1 MVEGKLTESNQRR
14 EVKGKGE
21 MENKTLTDQIYAE
34 LVEGLKTHLDWTA
47 FIAKHNAHKPELYN
61 AIGRFFHDMEPK
73 VKALGEVQAKLDRA
87 GLELDSL
94 DQRIKEAQGSLAPLE
109 NRRNVLNEEV
119 ETLETK
125 LAEKSEFIKHVRELG
140 KLGFDIQ
147 RLRQLKDALTDIGAK
162 HGLKGREAVGKFFD
176 DLKDYEAV
184 LGAESQLKGLQTQIE
199 TKKLEAENWQA
210 KEEALRRKHNEL
222 KETIGAM
229 HTLRTRGIKP
239 GQIITWARILVQFGT
254 VEQFEESLRQ
264 YGDITKLLNA
274 RKQEAE
280 SYELKLTKAQ
290 SQVET
295 LGKARAKIEAE
306 IEAIKVA
313 GLEQVRAMT
322 DEATKQLK
330 AQVAREVREIQAV
343 GREVRAQFNSRFAE
357 YDQLLEGISRAGQ
370 KLEGLKQEL
379 QKYEALKDTLES
391 QLAASEAIK

>member
-94 DQRIKEAQGSLAPLE
+94 DQRIKEAQSSLAPLE

-119 ETLETK
+119 EALETK

-162 HGLKGREAVGKFFD
+162 HGLKGKRLSA
-176 DLKDYEAV
+176 
-184 LGAESQLKGLQTQIE
+184 
-199 TKKLEAENWQA
+199 
-210 KEEALRRKHNEL
+210 
-222 KETIGAM
+222 
-229 HTLRTRGIKP
+229 
-239 GQIITWARILVQFGT
+239 
-254 VEQFEESLRQ
+254 
-264 YGDITKLLNA
+264 
-274 RKQEAE
+274 
-280 SYELKLTKAQ
+280 
-290 SQVET
+290 
-295 LGKARAKIEAE
+295 
-306 IEAIKVA
+306 
-313 GLEQVRAMT
+313 
-322 DEATKQLK
+322 
-330 AQVAREVREIQAV
+330 
-343 GREVRAQFNSRFAE
+343 NSSM
-357 YDQLLEGISRAGQ
+357 I
-370 KLEGLKQEL
+370 
-379 QKYEALKDTLES
+379 
-391 QLAASEAIK
+391 